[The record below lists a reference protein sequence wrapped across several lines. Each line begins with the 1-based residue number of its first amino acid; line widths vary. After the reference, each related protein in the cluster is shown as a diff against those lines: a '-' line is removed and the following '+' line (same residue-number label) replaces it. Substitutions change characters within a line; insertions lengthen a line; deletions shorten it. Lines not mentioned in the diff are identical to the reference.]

1 MSYKIFTPIV
11 MVALLGLPSCASS
24 IITPFS
30 TPKPFAASSYCLAA
44 GGNAPLEIPE
54 TVTAALD
61 DENGQFSDEVVAE
74 ALLTK
79 AAIEIAHAAT
89 APEDCQSALEKG
101 QKMFLSV
108 LAGQQKTLGDIGEFK
123 PSKDTKILDVQ
134 TQLTRLWREDQAAR
148 GAYLG
153 LSTDDKTG
161 AGFWAQR
168 LATAHTVHTDSESVG
183 YMKGLL
189 SAYDWID
196 NKRFGSRISAHAWLL
211 VQHADDD
218 PDFQALA
225 LGRMEPYLKSGQ
237 VKPANYAFLWDR
249 VAVNTGKKQRYGTQ
263 PTWECTDGKLELQPL
278 EDPDNVNKRRAAMN
292 MDTVE
297 EGLENMAREVCR

>member
-1 MSYKIFTPIV
+1 MSYKIFTPII
-11 MVALLGLPSCASS
+11 MAALLGLPSCASS

-44 GGNAPLEIPE
+44 GDKMPLEIPE

-61 DENGQFSDEVVAE
+61 DEAGQFSDEAVAE

-79 AAIEIAHAAT
+79 AAMEIAHAAT
-89 APEDCQSALEKG
+89 APENCQSALKQG
-101 QKMFLSV
+101 QKMFRTILT
-108 LAGQQKTLGDIGEFK
+108 LQQDNLGDAGDFK
-123 PSKDTKILDVQ
+123 PSKDIKILDVQ

-148 GAYLG
+148 GAYIG
-153 LSTDDKTG
+153 LSTNDKTG
-161 AGFWAQR
+161 ADFWAQR
-168 LATAHTVHTDSESVG
+168 LATAHTTYIDSESKL
-183 YMKGLL
+183 YMKDLL
-189 SAYDWID
+189 GSYDWID
-196 NKRFGSRISAHAWLL
+196 NKRFGSRISSHAWLL

-218 PDFQALA
+218 PDFQTLA
-225 LGRMEPYLKSGQ
+225 LGRMEPYLKSGGI
-237 VKPANYAFLWDR
+237 KPANYAFLWDR

-297 EGLENMAREVCR
+297 EGLEKMARGVCR